1 MRAIQLPEIRS
12 PASTQL
18 ASSARGPPGAK
29 GAGQRCH
36 GAFDEAGEFTFSWRI
51 QMTYAYILLSL
62 LGLKKL
68 LRSEMVTVTFLGDFF
83 YFRVMTA

>member
-1 MRAIQLPEIRS
+1 
-12 PASTQL
+12 
-18 ASSARGPPGAK
+18 
-29 GAGQRCH
+29 
-36 GAFDEAGEFTFSWRI
+36 
-51 QMTYAYILLSL
+51 MTYAYILLSL